1 MIEGVLTDML
11 STMSKYVFKPSHSTF
26 SLLFEVQKVKLQ
38 DHLGTDVIIEHIGS
52 TAVPGLGGKGIID
65 IMVGI
70 PRGKFSFPEI
80 IKKLEKAG
88 WEHRE
93 KADSFERIFF
103 RKDLPDKIDGI
114 RRYHLHLTYIGSN
127 DWTQAMRFRD
137 NLTNNAD
144 LRNEYE
150 TLKKNAVKN
159 ANQEG
164 EVYRK
169 LKEPF
174 INKFS
179 K

>member
-1 MIEGVLTDML
+1 MK
-11 STMSKYVFKPSHSTF
+11 KYVFKLPHSSF
-26 SLLFEVQKVKLQ
+26 PLLFEIQKIKLQ
-38 DHLGTDVIIEHIGS
+38 DHLGEDVVIEHVGS
-52 TAVPGLGGKGIID
+52 TAVPDLGGKGIID

-80 IKKLEKAG
+80 TKKLEKAG

-93 KADSFERIFF
+93 KADTFERIFF
-103 RKDLPDKIDGI
+103 RKDLPDKIDKI
-114 RRYHLHLTYIGSN
+114 RRYHLHLTYIDSN
-127 DWTQAMRFRD
+127 DWRGAMHFRD
-137 NLTNNAD
+137 SLTNDAN
-144 LRNEYE
+144 LRKEYE
-150 TLKKNAVKN
+150 DIKKNAVKK
-159 ANQEG
+159 AKQAG

>member
-1 MIEGVLTDML
+1 M
-11 STMSKYVFKPSHSTF
+11 KYIFKPYSSVFTP
-26 SLLFEVQKVKLQ
+26 LFESQKIKLQ
-38 DHLGTDVIIEHIGS
+38 EHLERDVVIEHIGS
-52 TAVPGLGGKGIID
+52 TAVPDLGGKGIID

-70 PRGKFSFPEI
+70 PKGKYLFPEI

-93 KADSFERIFF
+93 KADSLERIFF
-103 RKDLPDKIDGI
+103 RKDLSDKTDGI
-114 RRYHLHLTYIGSN
+114 RRYHLHLTYLNGR
-127 DWTQAMRFRD
+127 DWKETINFRNKLINNPAMRK
-137 NLTNNAD
+137 AY
-144 LRNEYE
+144 EY
-150 TLKKNAVKN
+150 LKKEAVKN
-159 ANQEG
+159 ANEDG